1 MKSESGFSFAI
12 ASQPLLQRFTN
23 NSDKWI
29 NFELLSGSEL
39 CWSKVSV
46 SKRLFSR
53 AGLILDWSSLLA
65 ALDAS
70 LSLLLSSPG
79 RQRPTIPSIA
89 YHQITF
95 DPQSQ
100 EKDITFESLKRI
112 ELFSLLPPL
121 NGNLLLL
128 LSSLLGEGR
137 PLTVS
142 LPFPITNCAFSLF
155 WWTKISFCPFDYE
168 MHCLWLK

>member
-79 RQRPTIPSIA
+79 RRRPTIPSRA
-89 YHQITF
+89 YHQITL
-95 DPQSQ
+95 DPHLL
-100 EKDITFESLKRI
+100 EKNIRFESWKTWNFLVVASSEWQPPPPPI
-112 ELFSLLPPL
+112 FS
-121 NGNLLLL
+121 
-128 LSSLLGEGR
+128 SGR
-137 PLTVS
+137 RPTTYSVAAFSNNKLCI
-142 LPFPITNCAFSLF
+142 FPILVSQNIFLSFWLWDALF
-155 WWTKISFCPFDYE
+155 
-168 MHCLWLK
+168 MA